1 MNTTQ
6 NYKTFSLP
14 NFGILKDKLS
24 TDLYNK
30 LYDECLTARKNNSV
44 MISDLTSSGVPDHFY
59 IEKNIIE
66 LNNYVY
72 QLIPKYNTVFN
83 YLSSFKLLSKD
94 LYLSMGKPWINFQK
108 KHEFLPNH
116 THDGVLS
123 YSIWIKIPY
132 DEKKEKS

>member
-83 YLSSFKLLSKD
+83 YLSSL
-94 LYLSMGKPWINFQK
+94 
-108 KHEFLPNH
+108 KHN
-116 THDGVLS
+116 
-123 YSIWIKIPY
+123 
-132 DEKKEKS
+132 